1 MPQPYPKEFRDDVIQ
16 VALNRDAKTTI
27 AQIAKD
33 FGIHE
38 GTLNKWIRQA
48 EIDAGN
54 KPGKSTDESAELREL
69 RRRTRLLEQENEVL
83 RRAAAYLSQANLPKR
98 LYPLVRELAADG
110 IPVAVSCRV
119 LKLSR
124 QPYYRWLAAPVP
136 EAEVAEAYRAN
147 ALFDAHR
154 DDPEFGY
161 RYLADEAES
170 AGQPMAV
177 RTAWRLCSSNA
188 WFSAFGKGRAKNGK
202 KPGPPVHDDLCAFV
216 DADGRTRHEF
226 HADAPNQLWLTDISE
241 HHTGEG
247 KLYLC
252 AVKDPY
258 SSRIVGYSISSR
270 MKARLAV
277 DALEMAV
284 ARRGDVA
291 GCKTHSDRG
300 SQFRSKKF
308 TRALARHGII
318 GSMGRVGAAGDNA
331 AMESFFA
338 LLQKNVLDR
347 RRWATRD
354 QLRIAIVTW
363 IERTYHRR
371 RRQARLGRLTPIE
384 YEAIIESPALA
395 A

>member
-1 MPQPYPKEFRDDVIQ
+1 M
-16 VALNRDAKTTI
+16 
-27 AQIAKD
+27 
-33 FGIHE
+33 
-38 GTLNKWIRQA
+38 
-48 EIDAGN
+48 
-54 KPGKSTDESAELREL
+54 
-69 RRRTRLLEQENEVL
+69 
-83 RRAAAYLSQANLPKR
+83 
-98 LYPLVRELAADG
+98 RELAADG

-124 QPYYRWLAAPVP
+124 QPYYRWLATPVP
-136 EAEVAEAYRAN
+136 ESDIVEAYRAN
-147 ALFDAHR
+147 ALFDAHC

-170 AGQPMAV
+170 AGHPMAV
-177 RTAWRLCSSNA
+177 RTAWRLCSTNS
-188 WFSAFGKGRAKNGK
+188 WFSAFRKGRGKNGK
-202 KPGPPVHDDLCAFV
+202 KPGAPVHHDLCAVV
-216 DADGRTRHEF
+216 DKDGRTRHEF
-226 HADAPNQLWLTDISE
+226 TADGVNRLWLTGISE
-241 HHTGEG
+241 HHTDEG

-252 AVKDPY
+252 SIKDVY

-284 ARRGDVA
+284 VRRGGDVG
-291 GCKTHSDRG
+291 GCVTHSDRG

-308 TRALARHGII
+308 TRALERHGIV

-347 RRWATRD
+347 RRWTKRD
-354 QLRIAIVTW
+354 QLRIAVVTW

-371 RRQARLGRLTPIE
+371 RRQARLGRLTPVE
-384 YEAIIESPALA
+384 YEAIIESPAVA